1 MCDLPFCETQKA
13 SVGYRK
19 IFKEQGKGVKPFSG
33 VKPTLT
39 PKKRSN
45 IKEKAENV
53 AVRIY
58 LKYLHHFY
66 LNV

>member
-13 SVGYRK
+13 LVGYLK
-19 IFKEQGKGVKPFSG
+19 ISKERGKGVKPLSG

-39 PKKRSN
+39 PKKRLN
-45 IKEKAENV
+45 IKEKDENV